1 MLKGAIAR
9 RYAGA
14 MFEIGLK
21 QNKLDQTLDDVREIA
36 QVFANRKLA
45 YLLREPKVPLQ
56 RKETAITSGSGV

>member
-21 QNKLDQTLDDVREIA
+21 QNKLDRTLEDVKEIA

-45 YLLREPKVPLQ
+45 YLLREPKIPAQ
-56 RKETAITSGSGV
+56 RKETAIH